1 MLLLYFIH
9 CIVVICSISM
19 SNIRRVSVPS
29 LTRASSYILSSF
41 FLVNNKEEFLHMT
54 HTHTMLKNPVTC
66 FVFKFFCVWIF
77 FSFFCYSIVDD
88 NIILFFSLWWYQW
101 PLILFRWLFS
111 VVCMC
116 VCHFRLIWR
125 STSSM
130 MTIDDSIVTIKEILE
145 QKIIIISVESLNRTK

>member
-88 NIILFFSLWWYQW
+88 NIILSFF
-101 PLILFRWLFS
+101 LFGDINGHWSCSDDCL
-111 VVCMC
+111 VLYAC
-116 VCHFRLIWR
+116 VCVIFGWYDGQHHRWWQ
-125 STSSM
+125 SM
-130 MTIDDSIVTIKEILE
+130 IQLSP
-145 QKIIIISVESLNRTK
+145 